1 MPKPRP
7 TDRLCAWALGSA
19 LLAAQAAEPP
29 PVARAC
35 QACHGREGV
44 SLSEGIPNL
53 AGQKAG
59 YLAAQLK
66 AFRGGTRKHDLMNPI
81 AAQLSD
87 ADIEA
92 LASHWSRLP
101 GQGAAGVAT
110 LESPLQLPAGFPAG
124 FEEYSREE
132 QAEGQ
137 GFAIRFANRAA
148 LAAARAGQS
157 LPAGSAIVVENR
169 GARQGADGRYLPGP
183 VQGYAAMESRAGWG
197 EAMPALLRN
206 GDWQYGLFGADGQ
219 PRIGN
224 AQAQCLAC
232 HLPAA
237 ASSYVFT
244 LPLLKRHA
252 GGG

>member
-1 MPKPRP
+1 MK
-7 TDRLCAWALGSA
+7 RL
-19 LLAAQAAEPP
+19 AE
-29 PVARAC
+29 VAAC
-35 QACHGREGV
+35 QARHGREGV
-44 SLSEGIPNL
+44 SASEGIPNL

-66 AFRGGTRKHDLMNPI
+66 AFRAGTRKNDLMNPI
-81 AAQLSD
+81 AVPLSD

-92 LASHWSRLP
+92 LAGHWSRLP
-101 GQGAAGVAT
+101 GQSAARVAA
-110 LESPLQLPAGFPAG
+110 LESPMALPAGFPAG

-132 QAEGQ
+132 QPEGQ
-137 GFAIRFANRAA
+137 GYTIRFANRAA
-148 LAAARAGQS
+148 IAAARAGQP

-169 GARQGADGRYLPGP
+169 GARRDADGRFVPDD
-183 VQGYAAMESRAGWG
+183 VQSYAAMESRAGWG

-206 GDWQYGLFGADGQ
+206 GDWQYGLFAADGR
-219 PRIGN
+219 PRLGS

-237 ASSYVFT
+237 ATSYVFT
-244 LPLLKRHA
+244 LPLLKQHA

>member
-1 MPKPRP
+1 MTLNRP
-7 TDRLCAWALGSA
+7 SAWICAVLLGGSVLPA
-19 LLAAQAAEPP
+19 TAAEAPAI
-29 PVARAC
+29 ARAC

-44 SLSEGIPNL
+44 SASAGIPNL

-66 AFRGGTRKHDLMNPI
+66 AFREGARRHDLMNPI

-87 ADIEA
+87 ADIQT
-92 LASHWSRLP
+92 LAAHWSSLP
-101 GQGAAGVAT
+101 GQAVAGVDTVA
-110 LESPLQLPAGFPAG
+110 SPMVLAPGFPAG

-132 QAEGQ
+132 QPEGQ
-137 GFAIRFANRAA
+137 GFTIRFANRVA
-148 LAAARAGQS
+148 LAAARAGQA
-157 LPAGSAIVVENR
+157 LPTGSAIVVENR
-169 GARQGADGRYLPGP
+169 GARKGADGRFVPDQ
-183 VQGYAAMESRAGWG
+183 VQSYAAMEARAGWG
-197 EAMPALLRN
+197 EAVPALLRN
-206 GDWQYGLFGADGQ
+206 GDWQYGLFSADGQ

-224 AQAQCLAC
+224 AHAQCLAC